1 MNISSGL
8 LKGMPIASLE
18 GNLVRPTKSSV
29 REALFNILGQD
40 LHGLSFLDLC
50 AGTGVMG
57 IEALSRGVGVCGFVE
72 ADRRVY
78 KTLSQNV
85 NHALHR
91 LENLLEEGS
100 DLPKTYVKM
109 ENYQAFLK
117 RGYAFDILFF
127 DPPHA
132 DYEEKSW
139 RLAGFSG
146 CLKEEGTL
154 VLEHAR
160 YYPKE
165 LPQEL
170 DGLKLIKTRK
180 YGQSLL
186 SFYQH
191 G

>member
-1 MNISSGL
+1 MNISAGL
-8 LKGMPIASLE
+8 LKGMPIASIQ
-18 GNLVRPTKSSV
+18 GNTVRPTKSSV

-57 IEALSRGVGVCGFVE
+57 IEALSRGASVAGFVE

-85 NHALHR
+85 DNAVSR
-91 LENLLEEGS
+91 LGNVLSGQSE
-100 DLPKTYVKM
+100 LPKVHVKL

-117 RGYAFDILFF
+117 RGYTFDILFF

-139 RLAGFSG
+139 LQAGFFA
-146 CLKEEGTL
+146 CLKKEGTL

-160 YYPKE
+160 YYPRD
-165 LPQEL
+165 LPENL
-170 DGLKLIKTRK
+170 EGLKLIKTRK